1 MVRDKI
7 PDKMTGHHAAIILIG
22 ETLRAIAGITLR
34 EEMREGLLR
43 LLMRRS
49 ARQFQWHLRLSH
61 PHNPRRLLEGSL
73 RLQ

>member
-1 MVRDKI
+1 
-7 PDKMTGHHAAIILIG
+7 MTGHHAAIILIG
-22 ETLRAIAGITLR
+22 ETLLAIAGITLR
-34 EEMREGLLR
+34 EETKEGLLRLLMR

-61 PHNPRRLLEGSL
+61 LHNPRRLLEGSL